1 MPRKRDPQNA
11 YRVRANIPTNS
22 PDQLGTVI
30 LLIMKFS
37 TPDFGPR
44 VGIKHQ
50 QENKNW
56 SRFLPLPLCG
66 ACPFVGTVVFVS

>member
-44 VGIKHQ
+44 D
-50 QENKNW
+50 
-56 SRFLPLPLCG
+56 S
-66 ACPFVGTVVFVS
+66 